1 MKMKPKVIAIVGQTA
16 TGKSDYAV
24 KLARGLAVSGVE
36 SEIVSADS
44 RQVYR
49 GLDIGSGKI
58 TPKEMRGIPHHMLD
72 VASPKKV
79 YSVSDYKKDA
89 EKIIADIVK
98 RGKTPIIVGGTG
110 FYVDAITKGQ
120 ILPEVPPDMKLRKT
134 LEKQTAEKLFLKL
147 KKLDPARAKT
157 IDSKN
162 KVRLVRAIEIAT
174 ALGKVPKVKT
184 KPSKYDFEIIGL
196 TMPDEEL
203 KKRIHMRLFVRMGKS
218 MVEEVKK
225 LHAGGLS
232 WKRLEALGLEYRY
245 VALYLQKKLTK
256 AEMLEQLE
264 KAIWQY
270 AKRQKTWFKRD
281 ARIQWVEIG
290 K

>member
-1 MKMKPKVIAIVGQTA
+1 MKNAKPKIIVIVGQTA

-24 KLARGLAVSGVE
+24 SLAKKING
-36 SEIVSADS
+36 EIVSADS

-58 TPKEMRGIPHHMLD
+58 TQKEMRGIPHYMLD
-72 VASPKKV
+72 IANPKKV

-89 EKIIADIVK
+89 EKIIDDIVK
-98 RGKTPIIVGGTG
+98 RGKTPILVGGTG
-110 FYVDAITKGQ
+110 FYIDAITKGQ
-120 ILPEVPPDMKLRKT
+120 ILPEVPPNPKLRKH
-134 LEKQTAEKLFLKL
+134 LYSLSAIALFEYM
-147 KKLDPARAKT
+147 KKLDPRRAKT
-157 IDSKN
+157 IDAKN

-174 ALGKVPKVKT
+174 ALGKVPKT
-184 KPSKYDFEIIGL
+184 KPRPKYEVEMIGL
-196 TMPDEEL
+196 TMLDEEL
-203 KKRIHMRLFVRMGKS
+203 KKRIHIRLLARIKEGMI
-218 MVEEVKK
+218 EEIEQ
-225 LHAGGLS
+225 LHKNGLS
-232 WKRLEALGLEYRY
+232 WKRLNELGLEYRY

-281 ARIQWVEIG
+281 GRIRWEEIIVI
-290 K
+290 KF

>member
-1 MKMKPKVIAIVGQTA
+1 MKPKIIVIVGQTA

-24 KLARGLAVSGVE
+24 TLAKKIGG
-36 SEIVSADS
+36 EIVSADS
-44 RQVYR
+44 RQVYI

-58 TPKEMRGIPHHMLD
+58 TPKEMRGVPHHMLD
-72 VASPKKV
+72 VANPKKV
-79 YSVSDYKKDA
+79 YSVSDYKRDA
-89 EKIIADIVK
+89 EKILADIVK

-147 KKLDPARAKT
+147 KKIDPARAKT

-184 KPSKYDFEIIGL
+184 KPSRYDFEIIGL
-196 TMPDEEL
+196 TMPEDKL
-203 KKRIHMRLFVRMGKS
+203 KKRIHVRLLARIQQGMI
-218 MVEEVKK
+218 EEVKQ
-225 LHAGGLS
+225 LHKNGLS

-245 VALYLQKKLTK
+245 VALYLQKKLTR

-281 ARIQWVEIG
+281 KRILWIEA